1 MEAVAAGGG
10 QRQRSHFK
18 QSHRRGLRSNSEQE
32 FRNGSD
38 TPRRRV
44 LTLKGWF
51 SGGARWLAR
60 LIHAATVPPW

>member
-44 LTLKGWF
+44 LTLKGWV
-51 SGGARWLAR
+51 SKGGGGVHRGW
-60 LIHAATVPPW
+60 